1 MVRFNFGNNH
11 GLMNKQQIKIMF
23 YYDVVIECA
32 AQGSKYLSCL
42 LNSFAME
49 KVDHLPTKNLIDIID
64 VFHL

>member
-1 MVRFNFGNNH
+1 
-11 GLMNKQQIKIMF
+11 MNKQQIKIMF